1 MPVGEDT
8 PTRPAGANAL
18 LRERA
23 RSLHHP
29 LTRTLLVLTF
39 TAGLVD
45 AACFLGL
52 GRVFTANMTGNVV
65 LLGFGVAGSAGLPV
79 VAPVISLGAFMAGAF
94 VGGWIASRLEDRN
107 PEHLARTL
115 AVETA
120 LEASAAVIAAA
131 ATVSVNSAAAYTV
144 IALLAMAMG
153 ARSATVRRIA
163 VPDLNTTVLTMTL
176 TALASELPIFGGS
189 PRGAVRRS
197 SAVLSMFAGAV
208 AGALLLRQSVALPIA
223 LAAALALAASVA
235 YPLAERRTRT
245 AGAG

>member
-1 MPVGEDT
+1 MPEGQHLPPPPGENT
-8 PTRPAGANAL
+8 NAV

-23 RSLHHP
+23 RSVHHP
-29 LTRTLLVLTF
+29 LSRTLLVLTF

-52 GRVFTANMTGNVV
+52 GHVFTANMTGNVV

-79 VAPVISLGAFMAGAF
+79 VAPLISLATFMAGAF

-107 PEHLARTL
+107 PEHLARAL
-115 AVETA
+115 ALETA
-120 LEASAAVIAAA
+120 MEASAATIAAA
-131 ATVSVNSAAAYTV
+131 ATVSANSTAAYTV
-144 IALLAMAMG
+144 IAMLAFAMG
-153 ARSATVRRIA
+153 ARSATVRRLA
-163 VPDLNTTVLTMTL
+163 VPDLNTTVLTMTM

-197 SAVLSMFAGAV
+197 SALLSMFAGAV

-223 LAAALALAASVA
+223 LAAGLALAASVA
-235 YPLAERRTRT
+235 YPLAERRTRI
-245 AGAG
+245 A

>member
-1 MPVGEDT
+1 MALEDRT
-8 PTRPAGANAL
+8 TSDRARVNAA
-18 LRERA
+18 LRESA

-29 LTRTLLVLTF
+29 LTRRLLVLTF

-79 VAPVISLGAFMAGAF
+79 VTPLISLVAFIAGAF
-94 VGGWIASRLEDRN
+94 VGGWIASRFEARN

-115 AVETA
+115 ALETA
-120 LEASAAVIAAA
+120 LVACAAAIAAA
-131 ATVSVNSAAAYTV
+131 ATVPANSTGAYIV
-144 IALLAMAMG
+144 VALLALAMG

-163 VPDLNTTVLTMTL
+163 VPDVNTTVLTMTL
-176 TALASELPIFGGS
+176 TGLASDLPIFGGS
-189 PRGAVRRS
+189 ARGALRRS
-197 SAVLSMFAGAV
+197 AAALSMFAGAV

-223 LAAALALAASVA
+223 LAAALALAASLV
-235 YPLAERRTRT
+235 YPLAERRTRP
-245 AGAG
+245 A

>member
-1 MPVGEDT
+1 MTVSEGA
-8 PTRPAGANAL
+8 PAPGAVPNAV

-23 RSLHHP
+23 RSVHHP

-79 VAPVISLGAFMAGAF
+79 VAPLISLAAFMAGAF
-94 VGGWIASRLEDRN
+94 VGGWIASRVEDRN

-115 AVETA
+115 ALECA
-120 LEASAAVIAAA
+120 LEASAAAIAAA
-131 ATVSVNSAAAYTV
+131 ATVSANSAGGDIV
-144 IALLAMAMG
+144 IAMLALAMG

-163 VPDLNTTVLTMTL
+163 VPDLN
-176 TALASELPIFGGS
+176 
-189 PRGAVRRS
+189 
-197 SAVLSMFAGAV
+197 
-208 AGALLLRQSVALPIA
+208 
-223 LAAALALAASVA
+223 
-235 YPLAERRTRT
+235 
-245 AGAG
+245 

>member
-1 MPVGEDT
+1 MAIGDRT
-8 PTRPAGANAL
+8 PPPAANANAAV
-18 LRERA
+18 RERA
-23 RSLHHP
+23 RSVHHP
-29 LTRTLLVLTF
+29 LSRTLLVLTF

-79 VAPVISLGAFMAGAF
+79 VAPVISLAAFMAGAF
-94 VGGWIASRLEDRN
+94 VGGWIASQLEDRN

-120 LEASAAVIAAA
+120 LETSAAAIAAA
-131 ATVSVNSAAAYTV
+131 ATVRANSGAAYTV
-144 IALLAMAMG
+144 IALLALAMG

-163 VPDLNTTVLTMTL
+163 VPDLNTTVLTMTM

-197 SAVLSMFAGAV
+197 SALVSMFAGAV

-223 LAAALALAASVA
+223 LAAALAFAAFVA
-235 YPLAERRTRT
+235 YPRAERRTHT
-245 AGAG
+245 ARAG

>member
-1 MPVGEDT
+1 MTVGEHIPPPNRNT
-8 PTRPAGANAL
+8 NAV

-23 RSLHHP
+23 RSVHHP

-79 VAPVISLGAFMAGAF
+79 VAPLISLGAFMAGAF
-94 VGGWIASRLEDRN
+94 VGGWIASRLEDQN
-107 PEHLARTL
+107 PEHIARTL

-120 LEASAAVIAAA
+120 LEASAATIAAA
-131 ATVSVNSAAAYTV
+131 ATVSANSTAAYTV
-144 IALLAMAMG
+144 IAMLALAMG

-163 VPDLNTTVLTMTL
+163 VPELNTTVLTMTM

-197 SAVLSMFAGAV
+197 SALLSMFAGAV

-223 LAAALALAASVA
+223 IAAALALAACVV
-235 YPLAERRTRT
+235 YPLAERRART
-245 AGAG
+245 A

>member
-1 MPVGEDT
+1 MTMSVGEHT
-8 PTRPAGANAL
+8 PPPDANTNAV

-23 RSLHHP
+23 RSVHHP

-39 TAGLVD
+39 TAGLID

-52 GRVFTANMTGNVV
+52 GHVFTANMTGNVV

-79 VAPVISLGAFMAGAF
+79 VAPLISLATFMAGAF

-107 PEHLARTL
+107 PEHLARAL
-115 AVETA
+115 ALETA
-120 LEASAAVIAAA
+120 LEVSAATIAAT
-131 ATVSVNSAAAYTV
+131 ATVSANSTGAYTV
-144 IALLAMAMG
+144 IAMLAFAMG
-153 ARSATVRRIA
+153 ARSATVRRLA
-163 VPDLNTTVLTMTL
+163 VPDLSTTVLTMTM

-197 SAVLSMFAGAV
+197 SALLSMFAGAV
-208 AGALLLRQSVALPIA
+208 AGALLVRQSVALPIA
-223 LAAALALAASVA
+223 LAAVLALAASVA

-245 AGAG
+245 A